1 MRVLVRSIGSTPT
14 AVPRTSASWVLASV
28 LGRARG
34 PAQRRGWRT
43 RTKQRRPWWHCLV
56 VARRD
61 ARMLARKAAARTRR
75 AERRKRWTIWDGIA
89 QWGAPT
95 LGSLAFMM
103 TTGFLLLGAGGIVAG
118 GVGRSEE
125 HTSEIQS
132 LMRISYAVF
141 CLKKQI
147 I

>member
-95 LGSLAFMM
+95 ISRLAFMI
-103 TTGFLLLGAGGIVAG
+103 TTRVLVLGEGGIVSG
-118 GVGRSEE
+118 GLGALVRN
-125 HTSEIQS
+125 
-132 LMRISYAVF
+132 VP
-141 CLKKQI
+141 
-147 I
+147 